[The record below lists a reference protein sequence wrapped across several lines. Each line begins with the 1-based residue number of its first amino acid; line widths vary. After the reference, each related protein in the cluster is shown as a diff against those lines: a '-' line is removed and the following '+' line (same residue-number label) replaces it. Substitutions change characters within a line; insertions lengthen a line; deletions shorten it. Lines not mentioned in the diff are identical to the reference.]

1 MKHLDK
7 GKENL
12 KEWKIMSFSPLLVV
26 LFLNS
31 HTNCPYSLQN
41 SSPCVSM
48 YSGVVQTL
56 LSVSLAARVGGW
68 LDHKGFSV
76 PASLPT
82 ESSHRAVLNLS
93 DRMPSS
99 PAL

>member
-41 SSPCVSM
+41 SSPCFSM

-56 LSVSLAARVGGW
+56 LSVSLAPRVGGW

-82 ESSHRAVLNLS
+82 ESLHRAVLNLS